1 MRKAG
6 FRRLAQGTCAVTALA
21 VISACGR
28 HPFLSDRLAIEAM
41 VFEASAS
48 GDRAGIGVLDAAAR
62 SAVQGAD
69 GREHAPP
76 PPRRAV
82 EVVIVG
88 EDGLP

>member
-41 VFEASAS
+41 VFEATGGGDS
-48 GDRAGIGVLDAAAR
+48 GVMAVLDVEAAHGLD
-62 SAVQGAD
+62 GAMP
-69 GREHAPP
+69 PP

-88 EDGLP
+88 EDGPP